1 MSRDKREFSRLCFMF
16 NMSSNQENTKWVK
29 ILSKNNRFLSRQTPL
44 NRCFIK
50 LVTLVSHNSVR
61 IRIDFLLE
69 VFIRLDSYSSTFDRL
84 VEHEKSSSCHQRNK
98 QTALPRR
105 NILPRDSAVVIE
117 FREAKDIKQSEQLK
131 KQACSEN
138 LTLYLSCCGCWLFRS
153 AIRLKQITQFLQIHL
168 R

>member
-29 ILSKNNRFLSRQTPL
+29 ILSKNNRLLRRQTPF

-50 LVTLVSHNSVR
+50 LVTLVLHNSVR
-61 IRIDFLLE
+61 IRIDSLLE
-69 VFIRLDSYSSTFDRL
+69 VFIRLDNYSPTFDSL
-84 VEHEKSSSCHQRNK
+84 IEHEKSSSCHHRNK

-105 NILPRDSAVVIE
+105 NSLPWGSAVVTE
-117 FREAKDIKQSEQLK
+117 FREAKDIRQSEQLK

-138 LTLYLSCCGCWLFRS
+138 PALYLSCCGCWLFRS
-153 AIRLKQITQFLQIHL
+153 SIRLKEITQFLRIHL